1 MRTGSEPVQA
11 RSPLRLRLVLTLWG
25 LALGLGGLGV
35 SLAAG
40 GPGWAAAFAALALI
54 ALVDMGVVIHRIHQ
68 GAHYQPG
75 RDIPPYWPPEDYRR
89 RGGRW

>member
-11 RSPLRLRLVLTLWG
+11 RSALRLRLGLTVWG

-35 SLAAG
+35 SLALG

-54 ALVDMGVVIHRIHQ
+54 ATVDMIVVTHHIRQ

-75 RDIPPYWPPEDYRR
+75 RDVPPYFPPDGEERGRR
-89 RGGRW
+89 W